1 MRMYGYGCA
10 WRVCMGGGW
19 GWGLL
24 DSLADRLV
32 GGMIASTGECGLVG
46 PEELNDTPMRVACYC
61 MGRVCG
67 PHGRGKRVG
76 GGLL

>member
-1 MRMYGYGCA
+1 MGYS
-10 WRVCMGGGW
+10 MGGGW

-24 DSLADRLV
+24 GSLPDRLV

-46 PEELNDTPMRVACYC
+46 PEGLNDTPMPVACYC

-67 PHGRGKRVG
+67 PHFCGLGERVFWAALNG
-76 GGLL
+76 I